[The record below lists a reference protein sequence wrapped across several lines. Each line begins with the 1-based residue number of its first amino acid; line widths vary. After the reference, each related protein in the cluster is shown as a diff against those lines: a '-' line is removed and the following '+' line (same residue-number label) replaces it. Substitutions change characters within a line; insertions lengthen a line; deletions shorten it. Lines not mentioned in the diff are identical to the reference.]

1 MEKSKSYLKNFIFSY
16 NFFYSNKNR
25 YIYYIVLT
33 SILCVFLIIAFYF
46 SSYIKIS
53 EIDKTLFL
61 QILSSIATFLGLCF
75 AALSLVSNSIENRN
89 KNSIDIM
96 FSIQKDLEF
105 QKRKSLLLRRNEHNF
120 SLKCKKE
127 DMDKLF
133 HDEYELFR
141 SSFFY
146 CLDMYEFI
154 GLSIKKGIVDE
165 DIFIEMYLPD
175 FIKIWEKMQESIEY
189 IREENPKYLENVEWL
204 AKKYLD

>member
-1 MEKSKSYLKNFIFSY
+1 MEKFKSYLKNFIFSY
-16 NFFYSNKNR
+16 DFFCSNKNR

-33 SILCVFLIIAFYF
+33 SILCAFITITFYLF
-46 SSYIKIS
+46 KYIKIS
-53 EIDKTLFL
+53 EIDKILFL
-61 QILSSIATFLGLCF
+61 QIFASIATFLGLCF

-105 QKRKSLLLRRNEHNF
+105 QKRKSLLLRRNENNF
-120 SLKCKKE
+120 SLKHEKE
-127 DMDKLF
+127 DLDEIF
-133 HDEYELFR
+133 HPEYELFK

-175 FIKIWEKMQESIEY
+175 FIKVWENMQESIEY
-189 IREENPKYLENVEWL
+189 VREKNPKYLENVQWL
-204 AKKYLD
+204 AKKYLN